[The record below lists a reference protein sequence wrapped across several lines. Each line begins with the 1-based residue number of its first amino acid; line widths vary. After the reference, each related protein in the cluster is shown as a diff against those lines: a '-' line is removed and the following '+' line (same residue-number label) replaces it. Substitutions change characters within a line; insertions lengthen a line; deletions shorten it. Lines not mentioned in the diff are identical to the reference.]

1 FPGFRCSRGF
11 INNINIRNT
20 RINNINIVNSTN
32 IHNVNFVNA
41 HNPNAVTVAS
51 RNNFVNGQAI
61 NRGATHVTAASLKGA
76 QVSNRASFSP
86 SKQSFVGSANARARV
101 RTPPSAVQN
110 RAVMAR
116 TTPAAGASHLPVHT
130 INSKA
135 LVADRAG
142 NA

>member
-1 FPGFRCSRGF
+1 TF

-20 RINNINIVNSTN
+20 TINNTNILNSTN
-32 IHNVNFVNA
+32 VHNINSVNA
-41 HNPNAVTVAS
+41 HNPAAVTVAS
-51 RNNFVNGQAI
+51 RNAFVNGQAI

-86 SKQSFVGSANARARV
+86 TKQRFMGAANDMARV
-101 RTPPSAVQN
+101 STPPSAVQN